1 MRIEKLLQNFAD
13 WDASECLVAQGV
25 SYHYGDMQE
34 CYEHWHQEL
43 AQRDIPSGA
52 VVGLRT
58 DYSFDAIGLF
68 LALLAQHCIVALI
81 PSSVIDEQGYLTEG
95 EIESWFHFH
104 DDGSWEWKSCGRDA
118 GHKLIQQL
126 RQENSSGFLLFS
138 SGSTGKPK
146 AVLHSLER
154 FLSKYDTPGKPLRTL
169 GFLLFDHVAG
179 IDTLFYTLSCGGV
192 LVLTNRRDPLTVC
205 MLIQEHRVEVL
216 PASPTFLHFL
226 CISGV
231 HENFDL
237 SSLRIIT
244 YGSEP
249 MNQTTLDRLAT
260 LFPQVRIIQKYG
272 TSEFGSPRALSQ
284 GNDSLW
290 FKLKTDELAAKVI
303 DSILWVKTE
312 TAMLGYLNAP
322 SPFDDHG
329 WLCTGDLVE
338 QSGEWIRICGRQ
350 SDLIN
355 VGGEKVYPQEV
366 ENALLE
372 LDFIQDVIVKG
383 ESHPLTGQIVTA
395 KINLCTVLDE
405 KTVCKKI
412 RQHCRKQL
420 APYKL
425 PVKIEIISEALST
438 TRQKKFRS

>member
-1 MRIEKLLQNFAD
+1 MRVEKLLQNFTD
-13 WDASECLVAQGV
+13 WAASECLVAQGV
-25 SYHYGDMQE
+25 AYSYGDLQE
-34 CYEHWHQEL
+34 CYERWQQKL
-43 AQRDIPSGA
+43 TQRGILPGS
-52 VVGLRT
+52 VVGLCT

-68 LALLAQHCIVALI
+68 LALLAQRYIVALI
-81 PSSVIDEQGYLTEG
+81 PPSAIDEQCYLTEG
-95 EIESWFHFH
+95 QIESWFHFQ
-104 DDGSWEWKSCGRDA
+104 DDGSWEWKPCGYDA
-118 GHKLIQQL
+118 NHTLIQQL
-126 RQENSSGFLLFS
+126 RRENASGFLLFS

-169 GFLLFDHVAG
+169 GFLLFDHIAG

-192 LVLTNRRDPLTVC
+192 LVLTDSRDPMTVC
-205 MLIQEHRVEVL
+205 TLMQEHRVEVL

-237 SSLRIIT
+237 SSLHIIT

-249 MNQTTLDRLAT
+249 MNQTTLNRLAA
-260 LFPQVRIIQKYG
+260 LFPQAKIIQKYG

-290 FKLKTDELAAKVI
+290 LKLKTDELAAKII
-303 DSILWVKTE
+303 DNILWIKTE
-312 TAMLGYLNAP
+312 TAMLGYLNEP
-322 SPFDDHG
+322 SPFDDDG

-338 QSGEWIRICGRQ
+338 QDGEWIRIRGRQ
-350 SDLIN
+350 SDVIT

-366 ENALLE
+366 ENAILE
-372 LDFIQDVIVKG
+372 LDFVQDAMVKG

-395 KINLCTVLDE
+395 KINLCASLDE
-405 KTVCKKI
+405 KKVYKKI
-412 RQHCRKQL
+412 RQHCRKRL

-425 PVKIEIISEALST
+425 PVKIDVIGDELST
-438 TRQKKFRS
+438 IRQKKIRN